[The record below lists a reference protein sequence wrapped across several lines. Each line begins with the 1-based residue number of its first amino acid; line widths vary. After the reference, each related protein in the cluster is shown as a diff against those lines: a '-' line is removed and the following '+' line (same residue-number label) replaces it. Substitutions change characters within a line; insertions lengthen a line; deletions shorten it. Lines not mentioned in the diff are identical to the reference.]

1 MVAQLRAPGHPT
13 LFTINKYTQELVH
26 FKIDIQW
33 SRLWEINLFVPE
45 IEQGVVKFN
54 LGNMLQGRGY
64 MGRKSI
70 ENHNP
75 FPWPCLEWFHFVYLL
90 LITGNKV

>member
-33 SRLWEINLFVPE
+33 SRLWEINLCVPE
-45 IEQGVVKFN
+45 IEHGEEVD
-54 LGNMLQGRGY
+54 
-64 MGRKSI
+64 
-70 ENHNP
+70 
-75 FPWPCLEWFHFVYLL
+75 
-90 LITGNKV
+90 